1 MDDDKSNSQVNAA
14 SILVAEQEAVSRL
27 SLSELLRNDGYHVIE
42 AADCDTAIEQINR
55 QQGVKIILAD
65 LEMPSW
71 ASLIKHAHIT
81 LPNSFILGMFRFAA
95 QANARD
101 AREFGAHNCV
111 TKPIPYSEVSQW
123 IQRCLTGR
131 SEIKR

>member
-1 MDDDKSNSQVNAA
+1 MDDGKFKIQPSKA
-14 SILVAEQEAVSRL
+14 SILVAEQELVSRL
-27 SLSELLRNDGYHVIE
+27 SLSELLRNDSYQVIE
-42 AADCDTAIEQINR
+42 AADSGTGIDLINR
-55 QQGVKIILAD
+55 QQDIAIILAD

-71 ASLIKHAHIT
+71 ASLIKHARNT

-95 QANARD
+95 HVNARD
-101 AREFGAHNCV
+101 AQAIGAHACLA
-111 TKPIPYSEVSQW
+111 KPLSYSEVSQW